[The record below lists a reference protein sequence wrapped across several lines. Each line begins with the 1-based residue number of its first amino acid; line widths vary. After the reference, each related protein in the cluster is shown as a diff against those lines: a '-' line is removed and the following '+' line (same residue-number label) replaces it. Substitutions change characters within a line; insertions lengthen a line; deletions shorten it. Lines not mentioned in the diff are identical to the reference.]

1 MPTPFYDANDGDP
14 AFLLIND
21 GKGHFEDAT
30 EASGLGGKRRRRVY
44 SASFVDVDEDGDL
57 DLVTAS
63 DFAGIDIF
71 TNDGRGRFRDVT
83 ETRIDESHCFGM
95 SLTFGDYDL
104 NGKFDIFMSGIGS
117 TTARRLH
124 DLGLNRDGFER
135 YSEMRQLM
143 GYGNRMY
150 LNQGENFRQPDFKDQ
165 VARTG
170 WAWGTS
176 TFDFDND
183 GDGDLYIANGHV
195 SGETVKDYCTR
206 FWCHDIYTG
215 TENENEKI
223 ALLFDQEFDAMESW
237 NGFEHNAL
245 LMNES
250 GRGFLNVAFLMGVA
264 FEFDSRSVVSADF
277 DQDGRVDLL
286 VVEDNARTRDQIFH
300 MLKNTWLEGGHW
312 VTVQLRGRP
321 RCSPLGAVVVV
332 QSGATQYVKPIV
344 AGDSYSSQH
353 PTFAHFGLG
362 DAEEVENIEVRWPNG
377 TTSRMER
384 PKTDQIHVMVPPE

>member
-1 MPTPFYDANDGDP
+1 
-14 AFLLIND
+14 
-21 GKGHFEDAT
+21 
-30 EASGLGGKRRRRVY
+30 
-44 SASFVDVDEDGDL
+44 
-57 DLVTAS
+57 
-63 DFAGIDIF
+63 
-71 TNDGRGRFRDVT
+71 
-83 ETRIDESHCFGM
+83 
-95 SLTFGDYDL
+95 
-104 NGKFDIFMSGIGS
+104 
-117 TTARRLH
+117 
-124 DLGLNRDGFER
+124 
-135 YSEMRQLM
+135 
-143 GYGNRMY
+143 MY
-150 LNQGENFRQPDFKDQ
+150 LNRGENFRQPEFKEQ

-264 FEFDSRSVVSADF
+264 FEFDSRAVVTADL
-277 DQDGRVDLL
+277 DRDGHVDLL
-286 VVEDNARTRDQIFH
+286 VIDVTASQPSYRLHVLRN
-300 MLKNTWLEGGHW
+300 NWSEGKHW
-312 VTVQLRGRP
+312 IAVQLRGHP
-321 RCSPLGAVVVV
+321 GCSPLGAVVVV
-332 QSGATQYVKPIV
+332 KSGANQYVKPIV
-344 AGDSYSSQH
+344 AGDSFASQH

-362 DAEEVENIEVRWPNG
+362 AADQVESLEVRWPNG
-377 TTSRMER
+377 TTSLIER
-384 PKTDQIHVMVPPE
+384 PEIDQIHLITAADDAS